1 MTYLTLVRIH
11 NIFRMIRSP
20 IINFYLFSSSF
31 FLTEKARILEKAGAK
46 GGIVI
51 DNNKGSTST
60 NSPLFSMSGDGVDDV
75 SIPMVFV
82 FYNDAKD
89 ILEALKSRPKMEA
102 SLLDSSGKYLAQ
114 YSLPPCLAFIQL

>member
-1 MTYLTLVRIH
+1 
-11 NIFRMIRSP
+11 
-20 IINFYLFSSSF
+20 
-31 FLTEKARILEKAGAK
+31 
-46 GGIVI
+46 
-51 DNNKGSTST
+51 
-60 NSPLFSMSGDGVDDV
+60 MSGDGVDDV

-114 YSLPPCLAFIQL
+114 YLFPASLFSVYSIIEKA

>member
-1 MTYLTLVRIH
+1 
-11 NIFRMIRSP
+11 
-20 IINFYLFSSSF
+20 
-31 FLTEKARILEKAGAK
+31 
-46 GGIVI
+46 
-51 DNNKGSTST
+51 
-60 NSPLFSMSGDGVDDV
+60 MSGDGVDDV

-114 YSLPPCLAFIQL
+114 NSPPPCL

>member
-1 MTYLTLVRIH
+1 
-11 NIFRMIRSP
+11 
-20 IINFYLFSSSF
+20 
-31 FLTEKARILEKAGAK
+31 
-46 GGIVI
+46 
-51 DNNKGSTST
+51 
-60 NSPLFSMSGDGVDDV
+60 MSGDGVDDV

-114 YSLPPCLAFIQL
+114 YSSLFSVYLIIEKAYCYSF

>member
-1 MTYLTLVRIH
+1 
-11 NIFRMIRSP
+11 
-20 IINFYLFSSSF
+20 
-31 FLTEKARILEKAGAK
+31 
-46 GGIVI
+46 
-51 DNNKGSTST
+51 
-60 NSPLFSMSGDGVDDV
+60 MSGDGVDDV

-114 YSLPPCLAFIQL
+114 NSLPPCL

>member
-1 MTYLTLVRIH
+1 
-11 NIFRMIRSP
+11 
-20 IINFYLFSSSF
+20 
-31 FLTEKARILEKAGAK
+31 
-46 GGIVI
+46 
-51 DNNKGSTST
+51 
-60 NSPLFSMSGDGVDDV
+60 MSGDGVDDV

-114 YSLPPCLAFIQL
+114 YSLPPKGRCNYGVDIFQTRL

>member
-1 MTYLTLVRIH
+1 
-11 NIFRMIRSP
+11 MIRSP
-20 IINFYLFSSSF
+20 IIINFYLFISS
-31 FLTEKARILEKAGAK
+31 LYTEKARILEKAGAK

-102 SLLDSSGKYLAQ
+102 SLLDSSGKYLAH
-114 YSLPPCLAFIQL
+114 YFLSVSFSKL

>member
-1 MTYLTLVRIH
+1 MF
-11 NIFRMIRSP
+11 IF
-20 IINFYLFSSSF
+20 LFF

-114 YSLPPCLAFIQL
+114 YSLPPSVYSIIEKAYCYSF

>member
-1 MTYLTLVRIH
+1 MLINDCSKVRKF
-11 NIFRMIRSP
+11 NFLSLFFFKGLRS
-20 IINFYLFSSSF
+20 
-31 FLTEKARILEKAGAK
+31 TKARILEKAGAK

-75 SIPMVFV
+75 SIPMVFI

-89 ILEALKSRPKMEA
+89 LLEALKARPNLEV
-102 SLLDSSGKYLAQ
+102 SLLDSSGK
-114 YSLPPCLAFIQL
+114 

>member
-1 MTYLTLVRIH
+1 
-11 NIFRMIRSP
+11 
-20 IINFYLFSSSF
+20 
-31 FLTEKARILEKAGAK
+31 
-46 GGIVI
+46 
-51 DNNKGSTST
+51 
-60 NSPLFSMSGDGVDDV
+60 MSGDGVDDV

-114 YSLPPCLAFIQL
+114 YSLVSIYSIIEKA

>member
-1 MTYLTLVRIH
+1 M
-11 NIFRMIRSP
+11 
-20 IINFYLFSSSF
+20 
-31 FLTEKARILEKAGAK
+31 EKAGAK

-82 FYNDAKD
+82 FYNDANN
-89 ILEALKSRPKMEA
+89 LMEALKARPKMEA
-102 SLLDSSGKYLAQ
+102 TLLDSSGE
-114 YSLPPCLAFIQL
+114 

>member
-1 MTYLTLVRIH
+1 MQ
-11 NIFRMIRSP
+11 F
-20 IINFYLFSSSF
+20 FYLS
-31 FLTEKARILEKAGAK
+31 TEKARILEKAGAK

-75 SIPMVFV
+75 SIPMVFI

-89 ILEALKSRPKMEA
+89 LLEALKARPNIEV
-102 SLLDSSGKYLAQ
+102 SLLDSSGKL
-114 YSLPPCLAFIQL
+114 CLYD